1 MEMRGAIDALAA
13 LAQEHRLAVFRLLV
27 QQGPEG
33 LAATEIANRLGL
45 PAPTLSFHL
54 KALSQAGLIQARQ
67 AGRFIYYA
75 AEYGAMNELLRFL
88 TENCC
93 QGRSCAP
100 SDEPVTASQPAKR
113 RKTS

>member
-1 MEMRGAIDALAA
+1 MEIKDAITALAA

-27 QQGPEG
+27 QQGPDG

-45 PAPTLSFHL
+45 AAPTLSFHL
-54 KALSQAGLIQARQ
+54 KSLSQAGLIQARQ

-75 AEYGAMNELLRFL
+75 AEYDVMNELLRFL

-93 QGRSCAP
+93 QGESCAAAADP
-100 SDEPVTASQPAKR
+100 GIASQPLPR
-113 RKTS
+113 RTTS

>member
-1 MEMRGAIDALAA
+1 MKDVIVALAA
-13 LAQEHRLAVFRLLV
+13 LAQEHRLAVFRMLV

-45 PAPTLSFHL
+45 AAPTLSFHL
-54 KALSQAGLIQARQ
+54 KSLSQAGLIQARQ

-75 AEYGAMNELLRFL
+75 AEYGAMNDLLRFL

-93 QGRSCAP
+93 QGRSCVPADA
-100 SDEPVTASQPAKR
+100 SVIASQPLKR
-113 RKTS
+113 SKSL

>member
-1 MEMRGAIDALAA
+1 M
-13 LAQEHRLAVFRLLV
+13 LV

-45 PAPTLSFHL
+45 AAPTLSFHL
-54 KALSQAGLIQARQ
+54 KTLSQAGLIQSRQ

-75 AEYGAMNELLRFL
+75 AQYGAMNELLRFL

-93 QGRSCAP
+93 QGRGCAIAE
-100 SDEPVTASQPAKR
+100 DPVPASHPQLR
-113 RKTS
+113 RNTS